1 MFDGFI
7 RVAAASPTIRV
18 ADPHGNAEAIITL
31 MREAEAQGVQLICL
45 PELCLTGYTCG
56 DLFHQQPLVRAAM
69 DGLESIRRASEDHA
83 IVVVV
88 GMPLA
93 VNGKLYNTA
102 VVVQNGRVCGVVPK
116 THLPGYG
123 EFYEPRHF
131 TPAPAEALTVALP
144 GGDAPF
150 GTRLLFQCDGM
161 ADFCFAVEVCEDLW
175 VPNPPSVSHAMN
187 GATLILNLSAS
198 DETVGK
204 AGYRRELVTGQSARL
219 LCGYVYADA
228 GHGESSTDMVF
239 AGHHLVCEN
248 GAVLAETMPFDNR
261 MAIAEIDCHALA
273 HDRRR
278 LNTFTMEHREGYTII
293 PFDKLP
299 RPADLRRGVDPAPFV
314 PSNPHERSQRCDD
327 ILSIQATGLATRL
340 RHTGSR
346 AVLGISGGLDSCL
359 ALLVTCR
366 ACELVGHNP
375 ASILAVTMP
384 CFGTTGRTKGNAIRL
399 CEALGVDCRT
409 IDIHDQV
416 EAHFRAIGHDPAAR
430 DVVYENAQARI
441 RTLQLMDL
449 ANGVGGI
456 VVGTGDLSELALG
469 WATYNGDHMSMY
481 AVNSGVPKTLV
492 RHLVRHV
499 ADTCGD
505 EALRAVL
512 LDILDTPVSPEL
524 LPPDGDD
531 IAQKTE
537 DLVGP
542 YELHDFFLYHVIR
555 WGRTPRQIYTLA
567 RLAFAG
573 RFDAGVILRWLT
585 IFIRRFFAQQFKRSC
600 LPDGPK
606 IGSVTLSPRADWRM
620 PSDAVADA
628 WLREVEAIE
637 REASQGAPLP

>member
-1 MFDGFI
+1 MFNGFI
-7 RVAAASPTIRV
+7 RVAAASPAIRV
-18 ADPHGNAEAIITL
+18 ADPHGNSEAIVTV
-31 MREAEAQGVQLICL
+31 MREAEAEGVQLLCL

-56 DLFHQQPLVRAAM
+56 DLFHQRPLLRGAM
-69 DGLESIRRASEDHA
+69 DGLESIRKASERHA

-88 GMPLA
+88 GMPLS
-93 VNGKLYNTA
+93 VDGKLYNTA
-102 VVVQNGRVCGVVPK
+102 VVVQDGRVLGVVPK

-131 TPAPAEALTVALP
+131 TPAPAATSTVALP

-161 ADFCFAVEVCEDLW
+161 PDFCLAVEICEDLW
-175 VPNPPSVSHAMN
+175 VPNPPSVGHAMN
-187 GATLILNLSAS
+187 GATIILNLSAS

-228 GHGESSTDMVF
+228 GQGESSTDMVF
-239 AGHHLVCEN
+239 AGHHLVGEN
-248 GAVLAETMPFDNR
+248 GALLAESPPFDSR
-261 MAIAEIDCHALA
+261 MAVAEIDLHGLA

-278 LNTFTMEHREGYTII
+278 LNTFAMNHRSDYTVI
-293 PFDKLP
+293 PFAKPP
-299 RPADLRRGVDPAPFV
+299 RPAELRRRVDPAPFV
-314 PSNPHERSQRCDD
+314 PSNPQERSQRCED

-340 RHTGSR
+340 HHTGGR

-359 ALLVTCR
+359 ALLVTRR
-366 ACELVGHNP
+366 ACALVGQE
-375 ASILAVTMP
+375 AGSILAVTMP

-416 EAHFRAIGHDPAAR
+416 EAHFRAIGHDPANR

-441 RTLQLMDL
+441 RTLHLMDL
-449 ANGVGGI
+449 ANGIGGL

-481 AVNSGVPKTLV
+481 AVNAGVPKTLV

-512 LDILDTPVSPEL
+512 VDILDTPVSPEL

-555 WGRTPRQIYTLA
+555 RGRTPRQMFALA
-567 RLAFAG
+567 CEAFG
-573 RFDAGVILRWLT
+573 DKFEPEVVRCWLKV
-585 IFIRRFFAQQFKRSC
+585 FIRRFFAQQFKRSC

-620 PSDAVADA
+620 PSDAAPDA
-628 WLREVEAIE
+628 WLREVEE
-637 REASQGAPLP
+637 MEGGR

>member
-1 MFDGFI
+1 MIDGFV

-18 ADPHGNAEAIITL
+18 AAPFGNAESIVAL
-31 MREAEAQGVQLICL
+31 MDQADSEGVQLLCL
-45 PELCLTGYTCG
+45 PELCLTAYTCG
-56 DLFHQQPLVRAAM
+56 DLFHQRPLLQGAL
-69 DGLESIRRASEDHA
+69 DGLEYILKESVRHTM
-83 IVVVV
+83 VVVL
-88 GMPLA
+88 GMPLS
-93 VNGKLYNTA
+93 VHGKLYNTA
-102 VVVQNGRVCGVVPK
+102 VVVQKGRVLGVVPK

-131 TPAPAEALTVALP
+131 TPAPVETATVALS
-144 GGDAPF
+144 GGEVPF
-150 GTRLLFQCDGM
+150 GTRLLFRCDGM
-161 ADFCFAVEVCEDLW
+161 PEFCFAVEICEDLW
-175 VPNPPSVSHAMN
+175 VPNPPSVSHAIN
-187 GATLILNLSAS
+187 GATIILNLSAS

-228 GHGESSTDMVF
+228 GKGESSTDMVF

-248 GAVLAETMPFDNR
+248 GAVLAETPPF
-261 MAIAEIDCHALA
+261 ASHLAVAEFDLHGIS

-278 LNTFTMEHREGYTII
+278 MNTFTMERSDGYLTI
-293 PFDKLP
+293 PFDQPP
-299 RPADLRRGVDPAPFV
+299 RTAELRRRIDPAPFV
-314 PSNPHERSQRCDD
+314 PSNPEQRSQRCED

-340 RHTGSR
+340 SHTKSR

-359 ALLVTCR
+359 ALLVACR
-366 ACELVGHNP
+366 ACEMVGQK
-375 ASILAVTMP
+375 SGDILAVTMP

-416 EAHFRAIGHDPAAR
+416 EAHFRAIGHDPAAH

-469 WATYNGDHMSMY
+469 WAPFNGDHMSMY
-481 AVNSGVPKTLV
+481 AVNAGVPKTLV

-499 ADTCGD
+499 ADTCGN
-505 EALRAVL
+505 EEIRTVL

-555 WGRTPRQIYTLA
+555 WGRTPRQIHALA
-567 RLAFAG
+567 CLAFTDK
-573 RFDAGVILRWLT
+573 FNPGVILRWLKV
-585 IFIRRFFAQQFKRSC
+585 FIRRFFAQQFKRSC

-620 PSDAVADA
+620 PSDAVPDA
-628 WLREVEAIE
+628 WLREVEEIE
-637 REASQGAPLP
+637 QTV